1 MWSPAGPEADG
12 QSGFTG
18 VLDRPIL
25 LSRIAET
32 FHIPTLRSRCQA
44 ADLLSALCILSP
56 QEGYDLVVSALSDMH
71 GPYDNL
77 LRFQWLV
84 NSLDA
89 TRGFDEGGPQGE
101 GFRAE
106 TDKIWEWRVA
116 VLGLLNAV
124 ANTPDSLETRC
135 EIRGELD
142 RRGLGNALEV
152 SPVEHSTLDLPLKA
166 ATASSVAPGW
176 LHLTD

>member
-1 MWSPAGPEADG
+1 M
-12 QSGFTG
+12 
-18 VLDRPIL
+18 
-25 LSRIAET
+25 
-32 FHIPTLRSRCQA
+32 
-44 ADLLSALCILSP
+44 
-56 QEGYDLVVSALSDMH
+56 VVSALSDMR

-89 TRGFDEGGPQGE
+89 TRGFDEGGLQGE
-101 GFRAE
+101 GSRVE
-106 TDKIWEWRVA
+106 TDGIWEWRIA

-152 SPVEHSTLDLPLKA
+152 SPVEHSTLDLDLKA
-166 ATASSVAPGW
+166 ATASSVVPR
-176 LHLTD
+176 